1 MFGSVSCDCCQSSVI
16 QLVNKVSR
24 GLVVWRSGIVVRH
37 INEVTLRRARL
48 GLGWVTIFG
57 PVYHPTRLTQ
67 PCILLGSLHRV
78 PTVTGWGKGGHV
90 TSVGWQ
96 ITLCDPIWHV
106 SFCSKLLQSIHFN
119 LLTHFAVAVYW
130 LRVPISRCHCLPGGA
145 FSKVPRKILG
155 KLLILGATDTQ
166 VATSSSGYSATV
178 EHCTNRPVNS
188 VQWSN
193 RK

>member
-1 MFGSVSCDCCQSSVI
+1 MCANLGGKTTGLFATNFPFLVENEINGSYTLTMFGSVSCDCCQSSVI

-90 TSVGWQ
+90 TSVG
-96 ITLCDPIWHV
+96 
-106 SFCSKLLQSIHFN
+106 
-119 LLTHFAVAVYW
+119 
-130 LRVPISRCHCLPGGA
+130 
-145 FSKVPRKILG
+145 
-155 KLLILGATDTQ
+155 
-166 VATSSSGYSATV
+166 
-178 EHCTNRPVNS
+178 
-188 VQWSN
+188 
-193 RK
+193 